1 MASELEIKIIRQ
13 IEYYFGD
20 INLPRDKF
28 MQEKLKED
36 EGWITLEV
44 LLTFKRLASLSDD
57 PEVIA
62 SAVEKAENGLVEVSE
77 DRKKI
82 RRNPDLP
89 LPELND
95 ARKKELMARTAY
107 AKGFPLDESLNDIIS
122 FLEAHGP
129 IDSCIRRSTKDH
141 NFKGSCFI
149 IFKDKETCQK
159 FIDQDTVKYKDTEL
173 IRKWQ
178 TYYFAEKKK
187 EYEDRIKSKKEKK
200 QAKLEEKCK
209 QLEYPKGAAI
219 HFSGIPE
226 GKSLTREEIK
236 EKIKEIDENAT
247 VSYVDFSKGDTEGH
261 LRFSAENMAVEFLKK
276 ITDGEMEISEVKIK
290 IRVLEGTE
298 EEEYLK
304 KTAEAVTKMREKAKL
319 GKNNRKRKGHFSNGT
334 EAKAKKTE

>member
-1 MASELEIKIIRQ
+1 MASELENKIIRQ

-36 EGWITLEV
+36 DGWITLEV
-44 LLTFKRLASLSDD
+44 LLTFKRLAALSED

-62 SAVEKAENGLVEVSE
+62 AAVEKAENGLVEVSE

-95 ARKKELMARTAY
+95 ARKKELMERTAY
-107 AKGFPLDESLNDIIS
+107 AKGFPVDETLNDIIN
-122 FLEAHGP
+122 FLEPHGP
-129 IDSCIRRSTKDH
+129 IDSCHRRSTKDRK
-141 NFKGSCFI
+141 FKGSCFI
-149 IFKDKETCQK
+149 IFKDKETCKK
-159 FIDQDTVKYKDTEL
+159 FIEQESFKYKDTEL

-178 TYYFAEKKK
+178 SDYFAEKKK
-187 EYEDRIKSKKEKK
+187 EYEEKVKSKKDKK

-236 EKIKEIDENAT
+236 EKIKEIDESVT
-247 VSYVDFSKGDTEGH
+247 VAYVDFNKGDVEGH
-261 LRFSAENMAVEFLKK
+261 LRLSAENAAVEFLKK
-276 ITDGEMEISEVKIK
+276 LTDGELEVNEVKLK
-290 IRVLEGTE
+290 LRALEGAE
-298 EEEYLK
+298 QEEYLK
-304 KTAEAVTKMREKAKL
+304 KTAEAVTKMREKAKQ
-319 GKNNRKRKGHFSNGT
+319 GKNSRKRKGGHFSNGR
-334 EAKAKKTE
+334 EAKAKKT